1 MNMQPA
7 QPTTPE
13 PDATAPRVAATSTIT
28 GHCLC
33 GAVTITVAG
42 EHDPRVGA
50 CHCRMCQ
57 RWSGGL
63 FLCFNA
69 KASAVT
75 VTGEVT
81 RYRSSAFA
89 ERAFCPR
96 CGTHLW
102 FNNVNE
108 GTSEPDDY
116 ELMPGLFDAARGWP
130 LRSEIYT
137 DRAMASVQ
145 LSGDHRRKTRAEY
158 EASNPFIAGDME

>member
-1 MNMQPA
+1 ME
-7 QPTTPE
+7 PTTVAPNRS
-13 PDATAPRVAATSTIT
+13 PDRDPSKPAIT

-63 FLCFNA
+63 FLCFTA
-69 KASAVT
+69 DASAVT

-96 CGTHLW
+96 CGSHLW
-102 FNNVNE
+102 FNDVEE
-108 GTSEPDDY
+108 GSAPRSY
-116 ELMPGLFDAARGWP
+116 ELMPGLFDAARRWQ
-130 LRSEIYT
+130 LRSEVYA

-145 LSGDHRRKTRAEY
+145 LLGDHRRKSRDEY
-158 EASNPFIAGDME
+158 EAEHRFVAGDMA